1 MKIICRKSNLSK
13 AQGQLARRVLAQ
25 HFPDVSMDF
34 LYKETSGDLDQTTPL
49 YQMLDKNVF
58 STDIDA
64 ALMQGSA
71 DFAVHS
77 LKDVGEERLLGEGDF
92 AAAVFE
98 RECPHDV
105 VIFKPD
111 ILEKLKRKQ
120 AIRIGT
126 SSLRRE
132 ELVPPFLQ
140 KALPNFDN
148 SNKEKPVIQIKPIR
162 GNVETR
168 LRKLIHG
175 DDYDGIILAAAGLN
189 RLLNSEFYSEA
200 KTLLQGTLKMWLP
213 LVECPPALGQGAL
226 LIECL
231 KTNLEAVKMLET
243 IDNQQLKAQLLA
255 ERAATLDFGKGC
267 HQRFGAIFIENKSQ
281 NDVYTDLSRDYREG
295 SSFIVSAGKTA
306 EGASA
311 NRFVFDADKRLA
323 GKKIVSATDF
333 MREFFDY
340 EFYKTE
346 QISDIIKGLE
356 HAENPFFI
364 AHHRAVTAEML
375 PILRGP
381 SISDLGFQISDGAEP
396 NRNPTSQIRNRMW
409 ASGTKTWFELAKKGI
424 WVEGCADG
432 FGMGFLKNVWQS
444 PLANISEN
452 DLIILTNED
461 SALDWQREGRK
472 AIATYRLI
480 PNLSEGL
487 ITALRGAEA
496 IFWTSFKQ
504 FEACNNVGFG
514 MSDVGTPPTYQ
525 IPNPTLIHACPA
537 GKTARKL
544 RELGIEPVVF
554 PSIKAF
560 LEYSKFQISNSM

>member
-13 AQGQLARRVLAQ
+13 AQGELARQVLLQ
-25 HFPDVSMDF
+25 HFPDVSIDF

-49 YQMLDKNVF
+49 YKMVDKNVF
-58 STDIDA
+58 SSDIDA
-64 ALMQGSA
+64 ALVLGSA

-105 VIFKPD
+105 VIFKPNILD
-111 ILEKLKRKQ
+111 ILKENRPPEEKSGQ

-140 KALPNFDN
+140 KALPFYSEIN
-148 SNKEKPVIQIKPIR
+148 SELNSELNKKFIKNKREIIIKPIR

-168 LRKLIHG
+168 LRKLINS
-175 DDYDGIILAAAGLN
+175 DDYDGIVLAAAGLN
-189 RLLNSEFYSEA
+189 RLLNSDYYLEA
-200 KTLLQGTLKMWLP
+200 KTLLEGTLKMWLP

-231 KTNLEAVKMLET
+231 KTNERAVKMLKT
-243 IDNQQLKAQLLA
+243 IDNQELKTQLLA

-267 HQRFGAIFIENKSQ
+267 HQRFGAIFIQ
-281 NDVYTDLSRDYREG
+281 NNHSNEKNREG
-295 SSFIVSAGKTA
+295 GNCVISAGKTA
-306 EGASA
+306 DGHSA
-311 NRFVFDADKRLA
+311 NRFVFDIDKRLI

-340 EFYKTE
+340 KFYEKE
-346 QISDIIKGLE
+346 LIHKILNNNIFDFNSS
-356 HAENPFFI
+356 FFI
-364 AHHRAVTAEML
+364 AHHRAVTAETL
-375 PILRGP
+375 EILRG
-381 SISDLGFQISDGAEP
+381 SK
-396 NRNPTSQIRNRMW
+396 NW

-432 FGMGFLKNVWQS
+432 FGIDFLTTVWQS
-444 PLANISEN
+444 PLANISEKE
-452 DLIILTNED
+452 LILLTNED
-461 SALDWQREGRK
+461 SALDWQSEGRK

-480 PNLSEGL
+480 PNPSEGL
-487 ITALRGAEA
+487 IAALRSAKVV
-496 IFWTSFKQ
+496 FWTSFKQ
-504 FEACNNVGFG
+504 FEACKHYVTEG
-514 MSDVGTPPTYQ
+514 V
-525 IPNPTLIHACPA
+525 IHACPA

-544 RELGIEPVVF
+544 RELGLEPAVF

-560 LEYSKFQISNSM
+560 LNVQATLVA

>member
-34 LYKETSGDLDQTTPL
+34 LFKETSGDLDQTTPL

-64 ALMQGSA
+64 ALRQGSA

-92 AAAVFE
+92 HAAVFE

-168 LRKLIHG
+168 LQKLIHS
-175 DDYDGIILAAAGLN
+175 DDYDGIVLAVAGLN
-189 RLLNSEFYSEA
+189 RLLNSEFYLEA

-231 KTNLEAVKMLET
+231 KTNLEAVKMLKA

-295 SSFIVSAGKTA
+295 SSFIVSNGKTA

-311 NRFVFDADKRLA
+311 NRFVFDTDKRLE

-346 QISDIIKGLE
+346 QISDIIKDLE

-364 AHHRAVTAEML
+364 AHHRAVTPEML
-375 PILRGP
+375 PILSCPDSSSGGP
-381 SISDLGFQISDGAEP
+381 K
-396 NRNPTSQIRNRMW
+396 NW

-424 WVEGCADG
+424 WIEGCADG
-432 FGMGFLKNVWQS
+432 LGIDFLKNVWQS
-444 PLANISEN
+444 PLANISES
-452 DLIILTNED
+452 DLVLLTNED

-480 PNLSEGL
+480 SNPSDGL
-487 ITALRGAEA
+487 IAALKSAEV

-504 FEACNNVGFG
+504 FEACKSFYTEG
-514 MSDVGTPPTYQ
+514 S
-525 IPNPTLIHACPA
+525 LHACPA

-544 RELGIEPVVF
+544 RELGIEPVIF

-560 LEYSKFQISNSM
+560 LSIPR

>member
-13 AQGQLARRVLAQ
+13 AQGQLARQVLAQ

-49 YQMLDKNVF
+49 YQMVDKNVF
-58 STDIDA
+58 SSDIDA
-64 ALMQGSA
+64 ALRQGSA

-92 AAAVFE
+92 HAAVFE
-98 RECPHDV
+98 RDLPHDV
-105 VIFKPD
+105 VIFKSD
-111 ILEKLKRKQ
+111 ILEKIRKKQ

-148 SNKEKPVIQIKPIR
+148 SNKEKPVIEIKLIR

-168 LRKLIHG
+168 LRKLMR
-175 DDYDGIILAAAGLN
+175 DDEYDGIVLAAAGLN
-189 RLLNSEFYSEA
+189 RLLNSEFYSDT

-231 KTNLEAVKMLET
+231 KTNSEAIEMLKT

-267 HQRFGAIFIENKSQ
+267 HQRFGAIFIENSPK
-281 NDVYTDLSRDYREG
+281 NAVYTEG
-295 SSFIVSAGKTA
+295 SRNTRENSSSIISAGKTA

-311 NRFVFDADKRLA
+311 NRFVFDTDKRLE

-333 MREFFDY
+333 MRDFFDY
-340 EFYKTE
+340 EFHEKTVIDE
-346 QISDIIKGLE
+346 VINAHEFDS
-356 HAENPFFI
+356 NTPFFI
-364 AHHRAVTAEML
+364 AHHRAVTSEML
-375 PILRGP
+375 FILRGDL
-381 SISDLGFQISDGAEP
+381 ISNSKFQISKMP
-396 NRNPTSQIRNRMW
+396 QRRTW

-432 FGMGFLKNVWQS
+432 FGIDFLKNVWQS
-444 PLANISEN
+444 PLANVVEA
-452 DLIILTNED
+452 DLILLTNED

-487 ITALRGAEA
+487 IAALKSAEV

-504 FEACNNVGFG
+504 FEAGKAFYTEG
-514 MSDVGTPPTYQ
+514 S
-525 IPNPTLIHACPA
+525 LHACPA

-544 RELGIEPVVF
+544 RELGIEPIIF

-560 LEYSKFQISNSM
+560 LSISH

>member
-13 AQGQLARRVLAQ
+13 AQGELARQVLTQ
-25 HFPDVSMDF
+25 HFPDVSIDF

-49 YQMLDKNVF
+49 YQMVDKNVF
-58 STDIDA
+58 SSDIDA
-64 ALMQGSA
+64 ALMLGSA

-105 VIFKPD
+105 VIFKPNILD
-111 ILEKLKRKQ
+111 ILKENRPLS
-120 AIRIGT
+120 IGT

-140 KALPNFDN
+140 KALPFN
-148 SNKEKPVIQIKPIR
+148 SDFNSEINDFNSKLNTELNSQLNKNLIKNKREIIIKPIR

-168 LRKLIHG
+168 LRKLINAN
-175 DDYDGIILAAAGLN
+175 DYDGIVLAAAGLN
-189 RLLNSEFYSEA
+189 RLLNSDYYLEA
-200 KTLLQGTLKMWLP
+200 KILLEGTLKMWLP

-231 KTNLEAVKMLET
+231 KTNERAVEMLKS
-243 IDNQQLKAQLLA
+243 IDNQELKAQLLT

-267 HQRFGAIFIENKSQ
+267 HQRFGAIFIEN
-281 NDVYTDLSRDYREG
+281 TEG
-295 SSFIVSAGKTA
+295 GDCVISNGKTA
-306 EGASA
+306 EGHSA
-311 NRFVFDADKRLA
+311 NRFVFDIDKRLN

-340 EFYKTE
+340 KFYTPAQTCE
-346 QISDIIKGLE
+346 VLQNLAGL
-356 HAENPFFI
+356 NNTFFI
-364 AHHRAVTAEML
+364 AHHRAATTETL
-375 PILRGP
+375 EILRG
-381 SISDLGFQISDGAEP
+381 SK
-396 NRNPTSQIRNRMW
+396 NW

-432 FGMGFLKNVWQS
+432 FGIDFLTNVWAS
-444 PLANISEN
+444 PLANISEKE
-452 DLIILTNED
+452 LILLTNED
-461 SALDWQREGRK
+461 SALDWQKEGRK

-480 PNLSEGL
+480 TNPSEGL
-487 ITALRGAEA
+487 IAALRSAEVV
-496 IFWTSFKQ
+496 FWTSFKQ
-504 FEACNNVGFG
+504 FEACKHYVTEGVDDFG
-514 MSDVGTPPTYQ
+514 MGISDFGDAPKSE
-525 IPNPTLIHACPA
+525 IRNPKLIHACPA

-544 RELGIEPVVF
+544 RELGLEPAVF

-560 LEYSKFQISNSM
+560 LEYSKFQISNSK

>member
-13 AQGQLARRVLAQ
+13 AQGQLARQVLAQ

-34 LYKETSGDLDQTTPL
+34 LFKETSGDLDQTTPL
-49 YQMLDKNVF
+49 YQMLNKNVF

-105 VIFKPD
+105 VIFKPN
-111 ILEKLKRKQ
+111 ILEKLKKGGPPEEKSGQ

-175 DDYDGIILAAAGLN
+175 DDYDGIVLAAAGLN

-311 NRFVFDADKRLA
+311 NRFVFDTDKRLA

-346 QISDIIKGLE
+346 QISDIIKDLE

-381 SISDLGFQISDGAEP
+381 SISDLGFQISDGAEL
-396 NRNPTSQIRNRMW
+396 NRNPTSQIRHRMW

-452 DLIILTNED
+452 DLILLTNED

-504 FEACNNVGFG
+504 FEAGKSFYTEG
-514 MSDVGTPPTYQ
+514 S
-525 IPNPTLIHACPA
+525 LHACPA

-560 LEYSKFQISNSM
+560 LSIPH

>member
-25 HFPDVSMDF
+25 HFPNVSMDF

-49 YQMLDKNVF
+49 YQMLNKNVF

-64 ALMQGSA
+64 ALRQGSA

-105 VIFKPD
+105 VIFKTD
-111 ILEKLKRKQ
+111 ILEKLNKKQ

-148 SNKEKPVIQIKPIR
+148 SNKSNKEKPVIQIKPIR

-168 LRKLIHG
+168 LRKLMHS
-175 DDYDGIILAAAGLN
+175 DDYDGIVLAAAGLN
-189 RLLNSEFYSEA
+189 RLLNSEFYSDT
-200 KTLLQGTLKMWLP
+200 KILLQGTLKMWLP

-231 KTNLEAVKMLET
+231 KTNLEAVKMLKA

-267 HQRFGAIFIENKSQ
+267 HQRFGAIFIENKPQ
-281 NDVYTDLSRDYREG
+281 NDAYTEG
-295 SSFIVSAGKTA
+295 SSFIVSNGKTA

-311 NRFVFDADKRLA
+311 NRFVFDTDKRLE

-333 MREFFDY
+333 MRDFFDY
-340 EFYKTE
+340 EFYEKETINKT
-346 QISDIIKGLE
+346 LNA
-356 HAENPFFI
+356 HAFDSNTPFFI
-364 AHHRAVTAEML
+364 AHHRAVTPEIL
-375 PILRGP
+375 PILRSP
-381 SISDLGFQISDGAEP
+381 K
-396 NRNPTSQIRNRMW
+396 NW

-432 FGMGFLKNVWQS
+432 FGIDFLKNVWQS
-444 PLANISEN
+444 PLANISES
-452 DLIILTNED
+452 DLILLTNED

-480 PNLSEGL
+480 SSPSDGL
-487 ITALRGAEA
+487 IAALKGAEV

-504 FEACNNVGFG
+504 FEACKSFYTEG
-514 MSDVGTPPTYQ
+514 S
-525 IPNPTLIHACPA
+525 LHACPA

-544 RELGIEPVVF
+544 RDLGIEPVIF

-560 LEYSKFQISNSM
+560 LEYSKCQIPNSK

>member
-25 HFPDVSMDF
+25 HFPNISMDF
-34 LYKETSGDLDQTTPL
+34 LFKETSGDLDQTTPL

-64 ALMQGSA
+64 ALRQGSA

-105 VIFKPD
+105 VIFKPN
-111 ILEKLKRKQ
+111 ILEKLKKGGPLS
-120 AIRIGT
+120 IGT

-168 LRKLIHG
+168 LRKLTHS
-175 DDYDGIILAAAGLN
+175 DEYDGIVLAAAGLN

-231 KTNLEAVKMLET
+231 KTNLEAVKMLEA

-267 HQRFGAIFIENKSQ
+267 HQRFGAIFIEN
-281 NDVYTDLSRDYREG
+281 TEG
-295 SSFIVSAGKTA
+295 SSFIVSNGKTA

-311 NRFVFDADKRLA
+311 NRFVFDTDKRLE

-346 QISDIIKGLE
+346 QISDIIKE
-356 HAENPFFI
+356 FENTDNPFFI
-364 AHHRAVTAEML
+364 AHHRAVTPEML
-375 PILRGP
+375 PILMVHP
-381 SISDLGFQISDGAEP
+381 DSDGRSP
-396 NRNPTSQIRNRMW
+396 KNW

-432 FGMGFLKNVWQS
+432 FGIDFLKNVWAS
-444 PLANISEN
+444 PLANISES
-452 DLIILTNED
+452 DFILLTNED

-487 ITALRGAEA
+487 IAALKGAEV

-504 FEACNNVGFG
+504 FEAGKSFYTEG
-514 MSDVGTPPTYQ
+514 S
-525 IPNPTLIHACPA
+525 LHACPA

-560 LEYSKFQISNSM
+560 LSIPH

>member
-25 HFPDVSMDF
+25 HFPDVSIDF

-58 STDIDA
+58 SSDIDA
-64 ALMQGSA
+64 ALVQGLA

-77 LKDVGEERLLGEGDF
+77 LKDVGEERLLSEGDF
-92 AAAVFE
+92 HAAVFE
-98 RECPHDV
+98 RDLPHDV

-111 ILEKLKRKQ
+111 ILEKIKKKQ

-168 LRKLIHG
+168 LRKLMHS
-175 DDYDGIILAAAGLN
+175 DEYDGIVLAAAGLN
-189 RLLNSEFYSEA
+189 RLLKSEFYLEA

-243 IDNQQLKAQLLA
+243 IDNQQLKTQLLA
-255 ERAATLDFGKGC
+255 ERDATLDFGKGC
-267 HQRFGAIFIENKSQ
+267 HQRFGAIFIEN
-281 NDVYTDLSRDYREG
+281 TEG
-295 SSFIVSAGKTA
+295 ASLVVANGKTA

-311 NRFVFDADKRLA
+311 NRFVFKIDERLK

-333 MREFFDY
+333 MRDFFDY
-340 EFYKTE
+340 EFYSTE
-346 QISDIIKGLE
+346 HVSNVFKDLE
-356 HAENPFFI
+356 QSENTFFV
-364 AHHRAVTAEML
+364 AHHRAATSEIL
-375 PILRGP
+375 DILRG
-381 SISDLGFQISDGAEP
+381 S
-396 NRNPTSQIRNRMW
+396 RNW

-432 FGMGFLKNVWQS
+432 FGIDFLTNVWQS
-444 PLANISEN
+444 PLANIVEK
-452 DLIILTNED
+452 DLILLTNED

-472 AIATYRLI
+472 AIATYRLVA
-480 PNLSEGL
+480 NLSPEL
-487 ITALRGAEA
+487 IATLQGAEA

-504 FEACNNVGFG
+504 FEAGKSFYTEGSLHC
-514 MSDVGTPPTYQ
+514 
-525 IPNPTLIHACPA
+525 CPA

-544 RELGIEPVVF
+544 RELGIEPVIF
-554 PSIKAF
+554 PSIKTF
-560 LEYSKFQISNSM
+560 LSISH

>member
-13 AQGQLARRVLAQ
+13 AQGQLARQVLAQ

-105 VIFKPD
+105 VIFKPN
-111 ILEKLKRKQ
+111 ILDKLKKRGPLS
-120 AIRIGT
+120 IGT

-168 LRKLIHG
+168 LRKLIHS
-175 DDYDGIILAAAGLN
+175 DNYDGIVLAAAGLN
-189 RLLNSEFYSEA
+189 RLLNSEFYLEA

-231 KTNLEAVKMLET
+231 KTNLEAVKMLEA

-267 HQRFGAIFIENKSQ
+267 HQRFGAIFIEN
-281 NDVYTDLSRDYREG
+281 TEG
-295 SSFIVSAGKTA
+295 SSFIVSNGKTA

-311 NRFVFDADKRLA
+311 NRFVFDTDKRLE

-346 QISDIIKGLE
+346 QISDIIKDLE

-381 SISDLGFQISDGAEP
+381 K
-396 NRNPTSQIRNRMW
+396 NW

-432 FGMGFLKNVWQS
+432 LGIDFLKNVWQS
-444 PLANISEN
+444 PLANISES
-452 DLIILTNED
+452 DLVLLTNED

-480 PNLSEGL
+480 PNPSEGL
-487 ITALRGAEA
+487 ITALQGAEA

-504 FEACNNVGFG
+504 FEACKSFYTEG
-514 MSDVGTPPTYQ
+514 S
-525 IPNPTLIHACPA
+525 LHACPA
-537 GKTARKL
+537 GKTVRKL

-560 LEYSKFQISNSM
+560 LSVQTH

>member
-34 LYKETSGDLDQTTPL
+34 LFKETSGDLDQTTPL

-77 LKDVGEERLLGEGDF
+77 LKDVGEERLLGEGAF

-105 VIFKPD
+105 VIFKFD
-111 ILEKLKRKQ
+111 IIKKINKKQ
-120 AIRIGT
+120 TIRIGT

-148 SNKEKPVIQIKPIR
+148 SNKEKPTIEIKPIR

-168 LRKLIHG
+168 LRKLIHS
-175 DDYDGIILAAAGLN
+175 DDYDGIVLAAAGLN

-200 KTLLQGTLKMWLP
+200 KTLLQGTFKMWLP

-231 KTNLEAVKMLET
+231 KTNVEAVKMLEA

-267 HQRFGAIFIENKSQ
+267 HQRFGAIFIEN
-281 NDVYTDLSRDYREG
+281 TEG
-295 SSFIVSAGKTA
+295 SSFIVSNGKTA

-311 NRFVFDADKRLA
+311 NRFVFDTDKRLA

-340 EFYKTE
+340 EFYDAAQTFEVFKNLE
-346 QISDIIKGLE
+346 GLD
-356 HAENPFFI
+356 APFFI

-375 PILRGP
+375 PILRG
-381 SISDLGFQISDGAEP
+381 SK
-396 NRNPTSQIRNRMW
+396 NW

-432 FGMGFLKNVWQS
+432 FGIDFLKNVWQS
-444 PLANISEN
+444 PLANIAES
-452 DLIILTNED
+452 DLILLTNED

-480 PNLSEGL
+480 PNLSGGL
-487 ITALRGAEA
+487 ITALQGAEA

-504 FEACNNVGFG
+504 FEACKSFYTEG
-514 MSDVGTPPTYQ
+514 S
-525 IPNPTLIHACPA
+525 LHACPA

>member
-34 LYKETSGDLDQTTPL
+34 LFKETRGDLDQTTPL

-77 LKDVGEERLLGEGDF
+77 LKDVGEERLLGEGAF

-105 VIFKPD
+105 VIFKFD
-111 ILEKLKRKQ
+111 IIKKINKKQ
-120 AIRIGT
+120 TIRIGT

-148 SNKEKPVIQIKPIR
+148 SNKEKPTIEIKPIR

-168 LRKLIHG
+168 LRKLIHS
-175 DDYDGIILAAAGLN
+175 DDYDGIVLAAAGLN

-200 KTLLQGTLKMWLP
+200 KTLLQGTFKMWLP

-231 KTNLEAVKMLET
+231 KTNVEAVKMLEA

-267 HQRFGAIFIENKSQ
+267 HQRFGAIFIEN
-281 NDVYTDLSRDYREG
+281 TEG
-295 SSFIVSAGKTA
+295 SSFIVSNGKTA

-311 NRFVFDADKRLA
+311 NRFVFDTDKRLA

-340 EFYKTE
+340 EFYDAAQTFEVFKNLE
-346 QISDIIKGLE
+346 GLD
-356 HAENPFFI
+356 APFFI

-375 PILRGP
+375 PILRG
-381 SISDLGFQISDGAEP
+381 SK
-396 NRNPTSQIRNRMW
+396 NW

-432 FGMGFLKNVWQS
+432 FGIDFLKNVWQS
-444 PLANISEN
+444 PLANIAES
-452 DLIILTNED
+452 DLILLTNED

-480 PNLSEGL
+480 PNLSGGL
-487 ITALRGAEA
+487 ITALQGAEA

-504 FEACNNVGFG
+504 FEACKSFYTEG
-514 MSDVGTPPTYQ
+514 S
-525 IPNPTLIHACPA
+525 LHACPA